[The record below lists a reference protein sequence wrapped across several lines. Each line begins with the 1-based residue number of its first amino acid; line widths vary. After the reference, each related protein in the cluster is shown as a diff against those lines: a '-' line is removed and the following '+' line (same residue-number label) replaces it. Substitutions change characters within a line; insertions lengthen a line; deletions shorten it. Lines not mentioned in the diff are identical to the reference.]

1 MLVAIIK
8 ITSNNLLEAMKKAF
22 RLLNI
27 RRKAFLVLSHM
38 PRSKLP
44 LQNSGNG

>member
-8 ITSNNLLEAMKKAF
+8 ITSNNLLEAMEKAF

-27 RRKAFLVLSHM
+27 RRKAFFSFITYA
-38 PRSKLP
+38 P
-44 LQNSGNG
+44 Q